1 MNKTMALLP
10 SSLYARQETIELRIK
25 ERHRGFNPL
34 LRRQVPAAM
43 IPDRNLNVWRCGLPQ
58 VGWQRKECERVG
70 EVNQSLLFPDFK
82 VLQLSK
88 VNQKL
93 VARNPQDLCQE
104 SKIENENPQLLAG
117 TERRGGDQERN
128 RKEFRA
134 FSFLL
139 GQGRRGRRKRKILG
153 GISGPTY
160 GDDMISIDFSV
171 KRSVRSSH
179 DDVSQRS
186 SLEWAQR
193 RDDTPYGGGNGRTA
207 AEWLDDET
215 TGVVGDEI
223 SGLGWLAFVGSS
235 LLPRTNLNSQWELI

>member
-1 MNKTMALLP
+1 M
-10 SSLYARQETIELRIK
+10 
-25 ERHRGFNPL
+25 
-34 LRRQVPAAM
+34 
-43 IPDRNLNVWRCGLPQ
+43 
-58 VGWQRKECERVG
+58 
-70 EVNQSLLFPDFK
+70 NQSLPFFSQVFK

-88 VNQKL
+88 VNEEL

-193 RDDTPYGGGNGRTA
+193 RDDMVA
-207 AEWLDDET
+207 AMAERPL
-215 TGVVGDEI
+215 
-223 SGLGWLAFVGSS
+223 SGSTMKQRGL
-235 LLPRTNLNSQWELI
+235 